1 MNCDY
6 TERYQQIEKNK
17 NDNMLSL
24 NAGMPTLTQECQRV
38 LNRIFVLYNTY
49 S

>member
-17 NDNMLSL
+17 NDSMLSL
-24 NAGMPTLTQECQRV
+24 NAVVPT
-38 LNRIFVLYNTY
+38 
-49 S
+49 SS

>member
-17 NDNMLSL
+17 NDSMLSL
-24 NAGMPTLTQECQRV
+24 NVNYAVVPT
-38 LNRIFVLYNTY
+38 
-49 S
+49 SSK

>member
-17 NDNMLSL
+17 NDSMLSV
-24 NAGMPTLTQECQRV
+24 NVNYAVVRT
-38 LNRIFVLYNTY
+38 N
-49 S
+49 SK